1 MADDDNLFDRARS
14 RISEA
19 LAPTQDGNPSPQARD
34 ERPTVVGREEH
45 REEVDGEQVEQFVD
59 EYFVN
64 PLVRVPVQNFASD
77 VTEPGYS
84 VIAEAPEDEEVPTVE
99 YEGRELPLDEAINE
113 WLSSCFIDGFSFD
126 GDFSTLLR
134 QVVIDR
140 RGRRGTAIVEHAYD
154 DPREREKLMK
164 LKPVKMETVTAYVR
178 EGKGIALRPDDEPN
192 EFESVAVNDYGDV
205 RRDAAPTTPA
215 GNTAAIAQ
223 FDDVFGAQEREE
235 IPFALDDLTV
245 SSHDAD
251 TGALF
256 GRPDSSSIINRAQAL
271 RKKLRHVDQS
281 VVNTSFGNVIAKV
294 ETQSAE
300 VVREVQDNLNP
311 NVRERGE
318 RGDVDTDP
326 QTVSATN
333 ADVDLNELDASVP
346 DVEGI
351 IQQEIEYIISAMPT
365 PLYRIGFTGDVNR
378 DISSEQSEDY
388 RDTIK
393 RERRRLE
400 SDFEPM
406 LKQKARELLFG
417 DAHADEKIG
426 VTLDLRIRPEQAES
440 PLRDEEFSPQEFS
453 QTMSGLKAAAPG
465 GAVEKLVPPHEIRE
479 MFLDIDPEQPDPPE
493 SETDDVPQPAELSLP
508 DETDPQVQKTFRDAY
523 LQGEPFADNPVLPD
537 DLETLSEAWV
547 NRWAEW
553 IAAGRP
559 DIPESEQ
566 LSRERL
572 EFIPAKH
579 PRNPKNGKFV
589 ERSFNVPDDAPDFG
603 DMNTAD
609 TLGYISENGGDLD
622 STVFDSE
629 SAVTVDGIPN
639 DATGL
644 NDIGD
649 GDIDDSNRA
658 TRVKDRVEAEFDSD
672 AADREIRAA
681 VEDTLN
687 EEFQE
692 FDVRGFRALN
702 NEQVRGISSALSS
715 LDEAGEITDE
725 KIPDTFGGIRFGYP
739 DEGNDNFADYR
750 FTPDED
756 SVLRVYEGLSDE
768 RVTELISDG
777 WLNGTEDVNGIE
789 RTIVHEWGHVRHHA
803 ELANSEGGVQQGV
816 DRVNSL
822 GLSGE
827 DAETITNEISEYAA
841 HNGWETVAEEYTRR
855 AYDIGDSPSEQVQG
869 LYDYLGGPDFAE
881 SLASLRRFSPPRGG
895 SVSLSDHQPEELPP
909 ELQSESDAVVETF
922 KKLAERASEQLATRY
937 AEGDVVQSPQ
947 GLGVITG
954 VETEPF
960 SGKDSEVD
968 ASESSP
974 TYVVGLKDA
983 RVGVGFYSASELD
996 SEEMPDTGVDEPE
1009 EKLTPAADT
1018 DTDTDDDDDAELL
1031 ETTFDIPESWDES
1044 PKPNRLILLDAWSS
1058 MGGTFSGARRELGS
1072 KELAA
1077 SMKDRVL
1084 QWEGWRG

>member
-1 MADDDNLFDRARS
+1 MADDNLFDRARS

-45 REEVDGEQVEQFVD
+45 REEVDAEQVETFVA
-59 EYFVN
+59 EYFRN
-64 PLVRVPVQNFASD
+64 PLIRVPIQNFASD

-84 VIAEAPEDEEVPTVE
+84 VLAEPPDDEEVPTVE
-99 YEGRELPLDEAINE
+99 YEGREMPLDDAIND

-126 GDFSTLLR
+126 GDFATLLR

-140 RGRRGTAIVEHAYD
+140 RGRRGTGIVEHAYD
-154 DPREREKLMK
+154 NPREREKLMK

-215 GNTAAIAQ
+215 GNTAAVAQ

-281 VVNTSFGNVIAKV
+281 VVNTSFGNVIARV

-300 VVREVQDNLNP
+300 VVREVQENLNP

-351 IQQEIEYIISAMPT
+351 IQQEIEYILSAMPT
-365 PLYRIGFTGDVNR
+365 PLYRIGFASSINR

-388 RDTIK
+388 RDSVK

-406 LKQKARELLFG
+406 LEQKARELLFG
-417 DAHADEKIG
+417 DAHADEDIG
-426 VTLDLRIRPEQAES
+426 VNLDLRIRPEQAES
-440 PLRDEEFSPQEFS
+440 PLRDEEFDPDEFA

-465 GAVEKLVPPHEIRE
+465 GAVEQLVPPHEIRE
-479 MFLDIDPEQPDPPE
+479 MFLDIAPEKPDPPE
-493 SETDDVPQPAELSLP
+493 SDGDDVPQPAAMSLP
-508 DETDPQVQKTFRDAY
+508 DETHPKVQETFRDAY
-523 LQGEPFADNPVLPD
+523 LG
-537 DLETLSEAWV
+537 
-547 NRWAEW
+547 
-553 IAAGRP
+553 
-559 DIPESEQ
+559 
-566 LSRERL
+566 
-572 EFIPAKH
+572 
-579 PRNPKNGKFV
+579 
-589 ERSFNVPDDAPDFG
+589 
-603 DMNTAD
+603 
-609 TLGYISENGGDLD
+609 
-622 STVFDSE
+622 
-629 SAVTVDGIPN
+629 
-639 DATGL
+639 
-644 NDIGD
+644 
-649 GDIDDSNRA
+649 
-658 TRVKDRVEAEFDSD
+658 
-672 AADREIRAA
+672 
-681 VEDTLN
+681 
-687 EEFQE
+687 
-692 FDVRGFRALN
+692 
-702 NEQVRGISSALSS
+702 
-715 LDEAGEITDE
+715 
-725 KIPDTFGGIRFGYP
+725 
-739 DEGNDNFADYR
+739 
-750 FTPDED
+750 
-756 SVLRVYEGLSDE
+756 
-768 RVTELISDG
+768 
-777 WLNGTEDVNGIE
+777 
-789 RTIVHEWGHVRHHA
+789 
-803 ELANSEGGVQQGV
+803 
-816 DRVNSL
+816 
-822 GLSGE
+822 
-827 DAETITNEISEYAA
+827 
-841 HNGWETVAEEYTRR
+841 
-855 AYDIGDSPSEQVQG
+855 
-869 LYDYLGGPDFAE
+869 
-881 SLASLRRFSPPRGG
+881 
-895 SVSLSDHQPEELPP
+895 
-909 ELQSESDAVVETF
+909 
-922 KKLAERASEQLATRY
+922 TRY
-937 AEGDVVQSPQ
+937 SEGDVVQSPK
-947 GLGVITG
+947 GLGIVTG

-960 SGKDSEVD
+960 DGKDGEID
-968 ASESSP
+968 ASEDSP
-974 TYVVGLKDA
+974 TYVIGLKDA

-996 SEEMPDTGVDEPE
+996 AEEMPDTGVDDPE
-1009 EKLTPAADT
+1009 EKLSTQLMDTETDADS
-1018 DTDTDDDDDAELL
+1018 DSDAELL
-1031 ETTFDIPESWDES
+1031 ETTFDIPESWEKS

-1058 MGGTFSGARRELGS
+1058 MGGTFEGARRELGS